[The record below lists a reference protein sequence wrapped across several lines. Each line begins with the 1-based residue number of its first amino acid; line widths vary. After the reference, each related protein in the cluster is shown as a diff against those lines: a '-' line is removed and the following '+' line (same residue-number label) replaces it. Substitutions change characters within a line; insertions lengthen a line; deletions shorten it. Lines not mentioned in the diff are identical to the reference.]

1 MKQFI
6 GLCIIALT
14 LVACNPVDVQEGQAQ
29 DAVATQ
35 TPIPTAAAAQRTTFT
50 VARGDVLDEYTF
62 RGRWLPRDQI
72 QLSFE
77 VAGNVRSVDIQ
88 RGDSVVAGQILADLQ
103 IDDLEA
109 TLDTQ
114 LLDLAAAER
123 DLADSGDSSGSS
135 VVDAQFALANANLSL
150 DSNVAG
156 YPWTN
161 VANAQ
166 TSLADAERELA
177 NAQRDYDDA
186 VSRPDTDASTVDSA
200 YERLQ
205 DAQDGVDQAQRSLY
219 DAQVSYYQYDI
230 SVQQQENSV
239 LQAELD
245 LEDATTGGG
254 NPDLV
259 DAVVRAQLAVDR
271 TQEQIAQSTLI
282 APLDGVVLEVT
293 IQPGDGVEAYVGVI
307 TIALPEPL
315 EIIANLSFN
324 DTQFLQIGQLGTC
337 QEANNDDLIVE
348 CVIRSI
354 PLTSSEV
361 DQTTRVAASLP
372 ELQSGALID
381 VTMILDESID
391 TLWLPPQAINEFGNR
406 TFVVLQTPEGER
418 VRDVTLGLQTDER
431 VEITEG
437 VEEGD
442 IVVQQ

>member
-6 GLCIIALT
+6 GICIIALT
-14 LVACNPVDVQEGQAQ
+14 LVACSPADSQDAQAQ
-29 DAVATQ
+29 DAIATQ

-50 VARGDVLDEYTF
+50 VERGDVLDEFTF
-62 RGRWLPRDQI
+62 RGRWLPRDQV

-77 VAGNVRSVDIQ
+77 VNGSIRSVDIQ

-135 VVDAQFALANANLSL
+135 VVDAQFGLANANLSL

-156 YPWTN
+156 YPWTS

-166 TSLADAERELA
+166 VSLEDAERELD

-186 VSRPDTDASTVDSA
+186 VSHPDTAASTVDSA

-259 DAVVRAQLAVDR
+259 DAVVRAQLSVDR

-293 IQPGDGVEAYVGVI
+293 IQPGDAVEAYVGVI

-315 EIIANLSFN
+315 EVIANLSFN
-324 DTQFLQIGQLGTC
+324 ETQFLQIGQLGTC

-348 CVIRSI
+348 CLVRSI
-354 PLTSSEV
+354 PLTSNEV

-381 VTMILDESID
+381 VTMVLDESID

-418 VRDVTLGLQTDER
+418 VRDVTIGLQTDER

-437 VEEGD
+437 VVEGD